1 MRAQMSDKWLELNKA
16 SWNERAPIH
25 VNSSMHG
32 YDLDAFKAGRSTLV
46 NGELNAIDDVTGKEL
61 VHLQCH
67 FGLDT
72 LSWARAGAKVTGL
85 DFSETAISA
94 AQDIAAEI
102 GVDAEFVVSNVYD
115 AAKVLGRQY
124 DIVYTG
130 IGAICWLPDIDAWA
144 QVMADLVKPGGE
156 FYFVEFHPIEWIW
169 DEYLKHD
176 AHSLTPG
183 YDYFTPK
190 QGLALHEP
198 GSYANRDAVTE
209 HNDTVQWNHNLGE
222 VVTALIKA
230 GLRITELKEHDTT
243 MVKVWDFLE
252 DAGNGLYRMPA
263 DRTNLPFMYTLR
275 AVKG

>member
-1 MRAQMSDKWLELNKA
+1 MTNKWLELNKA

-25 VNSSMHG
+25 VNSFMHG
-32 YDLDAFKAGRSTLV
+32 YDLEAFKAGRSTLV
-46 NGELNAIDDVTGKEL
+46 NGELDAIGDVTGKEL

-85 DFSETAISA
+85 DFSEEAIA
-94 AQDIAAEI
+94 AAREIAAEI
-102 GVDAEFVVSNVYD
+102 GVEAEFVVSNVYD

-144 QVMADLVKPGGE
+144 QVMADLVKPRGE
-156 FYFVEFHPIEWIW
+156 FYFVEFHPTEWIW
-169 DEYLKHD
+169 DEDFK
-176 AHSLTPG
+176 PG

-190 QGLALHEP
+190 EGLALHEA
-198 GSYANRDAVTE
+198 GSYADPNAVTE
-209 HNDTVQWNHNLGE
+209 HNDTVQWNHTLGE
-222 VVTALIKA
+222 VVSALIKA

-252 DAGNGLYRMPA
+252 DAGNGLYKMPA

>member
-1 MRAQMSDKWLELNKA
+1 MSNKWLELNKA

-25 VNSSMHG
+25 VRSSMHG
-32 YDLDAFKAGRSTLV
+32 YDIDAFKAGRSSLV
-46 NGELNAIDDVTGKEL
+46 NGELDAIGDVSGKEL

-85 DFSETAISA
+85 DFSEEAIA
-94 AQDIAAEI
+94 AARDIATEI
-102 GVDAEFVVSNVYD
+102 GVEAEFVVANVYD

-156 FYFVEFHPIEWIW
+156 FYFVEFHPTEWIW
-169 DEYLKHD
+169 DENFK
-176 AHSLTPG
+176 PG

-190 QGLALHEP
+190 EGLALREA
-198 GSYANRDAVTE
+198 GSYADPDAVTE
-209 HNDTVQWNHNLGE
+209 HNDTVQWNHPLGE

-252 DAGNGLYRMPA
+252 DAGNGLYKMPA
-263 DRTNLPFMYTLR
+263 DRPNLPFMYTLR
-275 AVKG
+275 AEKG

>member
-1 MRAQMSDKWLELNKA
+1 MTDQWLELNKA

-25 VNSSMHG
+25 VRSSM
-32 YDLDAFKAGRSTLV
+32 YDMDAFRAGRSSLV
-46 NGELNAIDDVTGKEL
+46 NGELDAIGDVTGKEL

-85 DFSETAISA
+85 DFSETAIEGA
-94 AQDIAAEI
+94 REIATEI
-102 GVDAEFVVSNVYD
+102 GVEAEFVVSNVYD

-144 QVMADLVKPGGE
+144 QVMADLMKPGGE
-156 FYFVEFHPIEWIW
+156 FYFVEFHPTEWIW
-169 DEYLKHD
+169 DEDFK
-176 AHSLTPG
+176 PG

-190 QGLALHEP
+190 HGLALHEA
-198 GSYANRDAVTE
+198 GSYADPDAVTE
-209 HNDTVQWNHNLGE
+209 HNDTVQWNHPLGE

-230 GLRITELKEHDTT
+230 GLRITELKEHDTH
-243 MVKVWDFLE
+243 MVKVWDVLE
-252 DAGNGLYRMPA
+252 DAGNGLYKMPA
-263 DRTNLPFMYTLR
+263 DCTNLPFMYTLR

>member
-1 MRAQMSDKWLELNKA
+1 MSDKWLELNKA

-25 VNSSMHG
+25 VRSSM
-32 YDLDAFKAGRSTLV
+32 YDIDAFKAGRSSLV
-46 NGELNAIDDVTGKEL
+46 NGELDALGDVTGKEL

-85 DFSETAISA
+85 DFSEEAIEA
-94 AQDIAAEI
+94 AREISAEI
-102 GVDAEFVVSNVYD
+102 GVGAEFVVANVYD
-115 AAKVLGRQY
+115 AANVLGRQY

-130 IGAICWLPDIDAWA
+130 IGAICWLPDIETWA
-144 QVMADLVKPGGE
+144 KVMADLVKPGGE

-169 DEYLKHD
+169 DEYLNPG
-176 AHSLTPG
+176 AQSLTPG

-190 QGLALHEP
+190 EGLALHEP
-198 GSYANRDAVTE
+198 GSYADRGAVTE
-209 HNDTVQWNHNLGE
+209 HNDTVQWNHGLGE

-243 MVKVWDFLE
+243 MVKGWDFLE
-252 DAGNGLYRMPA
+252 EAGNGRYRMPA

>member
-1 MRAQMSDKWLELNKA
+1 MSNKWLELNKA
-16 SWNERAPIH
+16 SWNERASIH
-25 VNSSMHG
+25 VRSSM
-32 YDLDAFKAGRSTLV
+32 YDMEAFKAGRSSLV
-46 NGELNAIDDVTGKEL
+46 NGELDAIGDVIGKEL

-85 DFSETAISA
+85 DFSEEAIA
-94 AQDIAAEI
+94 AARDIAAEI
-102 GVDAEFVVSNVYD
+102 GVEAEFVVSNVYD

-130 IGAICWLPDIDAWA
+130 IGAICWLPDIEAWA
-144 QVMADLVKPGGE
+144 QVMADLVKAGGE

-169 DEYLKHD
+169 DEHM
-176 AHSLTPG
+176 APGEERLTPA

-190 QGLALHEP
+190 EGLALREE
-198 GSYANRDAVTE
+198 GSYADPDAVTE

-230 GLRITELKEHDTT
+230 GLRITELKEHDTH
-243 MVKVWDFLE
+243 MVKGWDFLE
-252 DAGNGLYRMPA
+252 DAGNGLYTMPA

-275 AVKG
+275 AEKG